1 MFPHSKSFMLHMC
14 IVYACMYVC
23 MNAIYVY
30 QARSQGF
37 ELGGSDFGHTQNHT
51 QCHTTYFFY
60 DKRTDGGI
68 SDE

>member
-1 MFPHSKSFMLHMC
+1 MC
-14 IVYACMYVC
+14 DHE
-23 MNAIYVY
+23 

-51 QCHTTYFFY
+51 QCHTPLIVFFDFILD

>member
-1 MFPHSKSFMLHMC
+1 MHL
-14 IVYACMYVC
+14 
-23 MNAIYVY
+23 NY

-51 QCHTTYFFY
+51 QHHTPLIVFFNFILD

>member
-1 MFPHSKSFMLHMC
+1 M
-14 IVYACMYVC
+14 
-23 MNAIYVY
+23 

-51 QCHTTYFFY
+51 QCHTPFDYCIFDFILD